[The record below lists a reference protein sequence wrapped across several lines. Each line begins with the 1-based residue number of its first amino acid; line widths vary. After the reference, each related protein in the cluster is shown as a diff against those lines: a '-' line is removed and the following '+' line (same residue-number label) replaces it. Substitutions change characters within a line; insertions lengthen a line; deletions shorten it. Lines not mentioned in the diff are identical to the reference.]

1 VLVSSRA
8 GAARYRVYAGAYA
21 DAHEAAYLADLLAR
35 HGETQA
41 RLIERTGRHIE

>member
-1 VLVSSRA
+1 
-8 GAARYRVYAGAYA
+8 VYAGAYA
-21 DAHEAAYLADLLAR
+21 DEHEAAYLAELLAR